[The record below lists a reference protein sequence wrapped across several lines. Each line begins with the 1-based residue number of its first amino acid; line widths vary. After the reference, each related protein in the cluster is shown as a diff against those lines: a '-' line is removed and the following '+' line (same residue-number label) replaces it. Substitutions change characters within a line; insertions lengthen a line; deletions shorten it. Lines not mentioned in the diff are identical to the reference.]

1 MFGQKRKSCGISIL
15 AEAATSV
22 KQRKIYHVKEHVTQQ
37 HNMNTYIDTTI
48 VSIRNILICICK
60 MFNEVDANQK
70 YSIILTN
77 LLVKGGGIS
86 AALLSKNQYKK
97 YAL

>member
-48 VSIRNILICICK
+48 VTLRNI
-60 MFNEVDANQK
+60 
-70 YSIILTN
+70 IILIMKK
-77 LLVKGGGIS
+77 LLYP
-86 AALLSKNQYKK
+86 LLFYQELWKPLK
-97 YAL
+97 

>member
-70 YSIILTN
+70 YSK
-77 LLVKGGGIS
+77 V
-86 AALLSKNQYKK
+86 
-97 YAL
+97 